1 MTNRKITNEYCIDL
15 GNNLKLKFE
24 TIDPPYDKEVAVYLE
39 KNGKTQEIAR
49 ISPEYDI
56 IANQVIYDNEQ
67 MSVKL
72 YTDYDNEDFTQ
83 KHLIPVD
90 PYLLYITGKRR

>member
-1 MTNRKITNEYCIDL
+1 MPNKKIKDEYCIDL
-15 GNNLKLKFE
+15 GFNVKLKFE
-24 TIDPPYDKEVAVYLE
+24 TIDPPYDKEVTVYLE

-56 IANQVIYDNEQ
+56 IANQVIYDNERI
-67 MSVKL
+67 SVKL
-72 YTDYDNEDFTQ
+72 YTDYDNEDFTEEQ
-83 KHLIPVD
+83 LIPVD